1 MAAGQV
7 TPGPLITTATFV
19 GYLLAG
25 PWGAA
30 VATVAIILPG
40 LIVVILINP
49 WIARLRQWTWSS
61 RFLDAVNAASIGLT
75 AVVVVSLARS
85 SLVDWG
91 TWLIAAA
98 AAAAVLFWKAPL
110 AILVLGGGLAGL
122 ILG

>member
-1 MAAGQV
+1 
-7 TPGPLITTATFV
+7 LITTATFV

-40 LIVVILINP
+40 LILVILTNP
-49 WIARLRQWTWSS
+49 WIARLRQWAWSS

-75 AVVVVSLARS
+75 AVVVVKLASS
-85 SLVDWG
+85 SLVDWQ

-98 AAAAVLFWKAPL
+98 AALAVFHWKAPL
-110 AILVLGGGLAGL
+110 ALLVLGGGLAGL
-122 ILG
+122 LLSL